1 MRLKVLHLALMPV
14 FGWLFACSGEVNKG
28 AIIAQ
33 VGERMLYEEDLKTI
47 SWTRSDSSEI
57 VGAFIEDWVAGEVLL
72 QAAEKDNNIDGETID
87 RKVEEFRRDL
97 YTHQYLKA
105 RVEAEVDTVV
115 SNEEIQDYYGA
126 HKGDFQ
132 LNDYLVKVLYLKVP
146 LDAPDIDKIGS
157 AYKLQRENDQETI
170 ETFAKMYASNF
181 YYDVDNWIYFDDI
194 LKEIPLQDTYKDR
207 FILKRSKIRFEENG
221 FYYFLN
227 IIDYKLKNSI
237 SPLNFER
244 NNIKTR
250 ILNMRMRDLREKI
263 EHEIIQ
269 SAYNNGEVQIP

>member
-1 MRLKVLHLALMPV
+1 MRLKVLHLALMPI
-14 FGWLFACSGEVNKG
+14 FGWLFACSGEANKG

-47 SWTRSDSSEI
+47 SWTRSDSAEI

-115 SNEEIQDYYGA
+115 SNEEIQDYYEA

-146 LDAPDIDKIGS
+146 LDAHDIDKIGS

-194 LKEIPLQDTYKDR
+194 LKEIPLQDINKDR

-250 ILNMRMRDLREKI
+250 ILNMRMRDMREKI